1 MGLIV
6 AVLAV
11 VIHDAL
17 GMLARAS
24 ARRTGRSAQMNADNS
39 ATLLK
44 CSAH

>member
-24 ARRTGRSAQMNADNS
+24 VNGGGISGRR
-39 ATLLK
+39 
-44 CSAH
+44 